1 MRNIILKIV
10 DTCLAL
16 FVGISVGFFL
26 HWVLG
31 AALTTYCLKRIF
43 FPSPETPIQTP
54 LSERKK
60 ALEDMR
66 RREDEEEFDQ
76 RFFRYGFF
84 SDHL

>member
-1 MRNIILKIV
+1 MMLKIM
-10 DTCLAL
+10 DTFLAL
-16 FVGISVGFFL
+16 LAGVSVGFFL

-31 AALTTYCLKRIF
+31 VALAAYCLKRIF
-43 FPSPETPIQTP
+43 FPNPEALVKTP
-54 LSERKK
+54 SAERKK

>member
-1 MRNIILKIV
+1 MMLKIM
-10 DTCLAL
+10 DTFLAL
-16 FVGISVGFFL
+16 FVGVSAGFFL
-26 HWVLG
+26 HWMLG
-31 AALTTYCLKRIF
+31 IALAAYCLKRIF
-43 FPSPETPIQTP
+43 FPSQKVPVQTP
-54 LSERKK
+54 SSERQK